1 MAVDNS
7 DRHHLKAKA

>member
-7 DRHHLKAKA
+7 EWGGL